1 MTEAG
6 RHRRWL
12 LSLSILVASCA
23 FGDVAIAQTNETGD
37 LSFELVD
44 PKVLRVCSD
53 PRNLPF
59 SNEKGEGFENKLAE
73 LFADKLQKK
82 LDYVFFPQA
91 TGFVRMTLGSH
102 RCDVIMGFP
111 QGDDL
116 VQGTNPYYR
125 TSYALV
131 AKTGSGLE
139 EVDTLEDA
147 RLKGKHVGIVAGTP
161 PATNMAI
168 AGLMGDAKPYPLM
181 IDTRYDNSAQAMIDD
196 LTAGKIDAGVLWGP
210 MAGFYAKKAG
220 SLHVTPL
227 VKETTG
233 PKLVY
238 RIGMGVR
245 GADQNWKRQLNKLIQ
260 ENQGEINKIL
270 LDFGVPCRCWTRMI
284 GRSARRRPRRHHEAD
299 AMRRHLAAAL
309 VAAVLVAPV
318 VAQQQEPF
326 EPEGYRTDN
335 YRAPVPATLGGAR
348 VLSTSE
354 AEAIWHAKSGAFI
367 DVLPRAPKPKN
378 LPAGTVWR
386 EAPRKNIPGSI
397 WLPDTGYGML
407 PPAMDDY
414 FQRGLARASHGDKT
428 ALLVIYCLADCWMSW
443 NSRQARARVWLF
455 QRRLVSRW
463 HRWLGACK
471 ASY

>member
-1 MTEAG
+1 MMMAR

-12 LSLSILVASCA
+12 FSLCVMTTSCLI
-23 FGDVAIAQTNETGD
+23 GDAAVAQTTDSGD

-44 PKVLRVCSD
+44 PKVLRVCAD

-59 SNEKGEGFENKLAE
+59 SNEKGEGIENKLAE

-91 TGFVRMTLGSH
+91 TGFVRMTLGAH

-111 QGDDL
+111 QGDEL

-131 AKTGSGLE
+131 AKAGSGLE
-139 EVDTLEDA
+139 DVDTLEDPK
-147 RLKGKHVGIVAGTP
+147 LKGKHVGIVAGTP

-196 LTAGKIDAGVLWGP
+196 LAAGKIDAGVLWGP
-210 MAGFYAKKAG
+210 MAGYYAKKVG

-245 GADQNWKRQLNKLIQ
+245 AADQNWKRQLNKLIQ

-270 LDFGVPCRCWTRMI
+270 LNFGVPLLDEND
-284 GRSARRRPRRHHEAD
+284 RP
-299 AMRRHLAAAL
+299 
-309 VAAVLVAPV
+309 
-318 VAQQQEPF
+318 
-326 EPEGYRTDN
+326 
-335 YRAPVPATLGGAR
+335 
-348 VLSTSE
+348 
-354 AEAIWHAKSGAFI
+354 
-367 DVLPRAPKPKN
+367 
-378 LPAGTVWR
+378 
-386 EAPRKNIPGSI
+386 
-397 WLPDTGYGML
+397 
-407 PPAMDDY
+407 
-414 FQRGLARASHGDKT
+414 
-428 ALLVIYCLADCWMSW
+428 
-443 NSRQARARVWLF
+443 
-455 QRRLVSRW
+455 
-463 HRWLGACK
+463 LGAETAKK
-471 ASY
+471 AP

>member
-1 MTEAG
+1 MSYVS
-6 RHRRWL
+6 RHRWPT
-12 LSLSILVASCA
+12 ITT
-23 FGDVAIAQTNETGD
+23 VAIAAMVTLCSETATAQQPVDNTD
-37 LSFELVD
+37 LSIELVD

-102 RCDVIMGFP
+102 PCDVIMGFP

-131 AKTGSGLE
+131 AKAGSGLE

-181 IDTRYDNSAQAMIDD
+181 IDTRYDNSAQAMIND

-270 LDFGVPCRCWTRMI
+270 LDFGVPLLDEND
-284 GRSARRRPRRHHEAD
+284 RP
-299 AMRRHLAAAL
+299 
-309 VAAVLVAPV
+309 
-318 VAQQQEPF
+318 
-326 EPEGYRTDN
+326 
-335 YRAPVPATLGGAR
+335 
-348 VLSTSE
+348 
-354 AEAIWHAKSGAFI
+354 
-367 DVLPRAPKPKN
+367 
-378 LPAGTVWR
+378 
-386 EAPRKNIPGSI
+386 
-397 WLPDTGYGML
+397 
-407 PPAMDDY
+407 
-414 FQRGLARASHGDKT
+414 
-428 ALLVIYCLADCWMSW
+428 
-443 NSRQARARVWLF
+443 
-455 QRRLVSRW
+455 
-463 HRWLGACK
+463 LGAETAK
-471 ASY
+471 KTP